1 MIGVGKESDVYIVS
15 DADENQ
21 LAMKLHRL
29 GRTSF
34 RNIKNMRDY
43 HGKRRTASWLYLSR
57 LAAVKEFA
65 FMKGNNCQL
74 SCQKYQPPCTLIYV
88 KFSAL
93 YEKKFPVPRA
103 VGINRHAVI
112 MELCTGFPLCQVEE
126 MDEPTQVYDKLM
138 ALIVRLARYGMI
150 HGDLNEFNL
159 LVTNEVSI
167 F

>member
-1 MIGVGKESDVYIVS
+1 MMSKVS
-15 DADENQ
+15 
-21 LAMKLHRL
+21 
-29 GRTSF
+29 
-34 RNIKNMRDY
+34 
-43 HGKRRTASWLYLSR
+43 
-57 LAAVKEFA
+57 
-65 FMKGNNCQL
+65 
-74 SCQKYQPPCTLIYV
+74 

-93 YEKKFPVPRA
+93 HEKRFPVPRA

-167 F
+167 LKSLKFFTSDLFQI